1 MSFLILKEH
10 KESSRVFKE
19 FFQLI
24 SSNRCD
30 MKEGKSGYERRC
42 CVQGIKYNIYI
53 YLAIYRMI
61 EHNFVTNLQVTNWQN
76 LGGVI
81 IFK

>member
-24 SSNRCD
+24 GSNRCD
-30 MKEGKSGYERRC
+30 TKEGKSGYKRRC
-42 CVQGIKYNIYI
+42 CVQGIEYNIYR
-53 YLAIYRMI
+53 YLAI
-61 EHNFVTNLQVTNWQN
+61 
-76 LGGVI
+76 
-81 IFK
+81 

>member
-24 SSNRCD
+24 GSNRCD

-42 CVQGIKYNIYI
+42 CVQGIKDNIYS
-53 YLAIYRMI
+53 YLA
-61 EHNFVTNLQVTNWQN
+61 
-76 LGGVI
+76 
-81 IFK
+81 K